1 MSTKHC
7 CVAAHCGYHFI
18 SCLIELQHIHT
29 IEHYLLQKHLLHE
42 PRGWGPA
49 QCNILDP
56 LCPSEPKEENLAGTI
71 LSFDYFIFF
80 FWPAREKNQ
89 VHATLSKNK
98 KKTKNNK
105 MYCVLNVNYSY
116 SSQLHHYLQLL
127 RIQNQLC

>member
-1 MSTKHC
+1 MLYMFIQVCIQYNFTFVPAFYMYRYVHRSPPSSLSHTHNHCTLTCTMPTKHW

-18 SCLIELQHIHT
+18 SCLIELQHVHT

-56 LCPSEPKEENLAGTI
+56 LCPNEPKEENLAGTI

-80 FWPAREKNQ
+80 FLA
-89 VHATLSKNK
+89 
-98 KKTKNNK
+98 
-105 MYCVLNVNYSY
+105 C
-116 SSQLHHYLQLL
+116 
-127 RIQNQLC
+127 